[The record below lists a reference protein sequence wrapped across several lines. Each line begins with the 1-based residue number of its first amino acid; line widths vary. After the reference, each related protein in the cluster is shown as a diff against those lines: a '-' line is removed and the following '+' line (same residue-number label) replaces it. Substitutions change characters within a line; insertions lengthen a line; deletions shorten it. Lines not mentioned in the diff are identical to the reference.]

1 MLFPYAF
8 ILTFTS
14 SGSAHKNVYIDNKN
28 KSIGEFRRWSY
39 RSYYSFDIKEK
50 YYNNLRDIHCL
61 EEVRYSLIFSRFLY
75 QSPIFVVIKKKRK
88 HSWFWCFHF
97 SNILS
102 RYCSKT
108 FLSRFFCWHCEK
120 IFLKLQP
127 LFVYLVILPFK
138 GWH

>member
-14 SGSAHKNVYIDNKN
+14 SSSAHKNVYIDNKN

-61 EEVRYSLIFSRFLY
+61 EEVRYSLMFSRFLY
-75 QSPIFVVIKKKRK
+75 QSPIFVVIKKKE
-88 HSWFWCFHF
+88 
-97 SNILS
+97 
-102 RYCSKT
+102 KT
-108 FLSRFFCWHCEK
+108 FVILMLS
-120 IFLKLQP
+120 FLKHFIKV
-127 LFVYLVILPFK
+127 LFQDIFIPILLLTLREDFSK
-138 GWH
+138 AATIVCVSSNSTF